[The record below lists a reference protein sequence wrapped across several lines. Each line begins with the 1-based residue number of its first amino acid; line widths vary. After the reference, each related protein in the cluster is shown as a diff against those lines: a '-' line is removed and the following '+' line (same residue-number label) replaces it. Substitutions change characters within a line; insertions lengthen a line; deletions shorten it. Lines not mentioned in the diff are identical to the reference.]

1 MKMSDCAFLREAS
14 SARRAA
20 YQRAL
25 IVDTK
30 PCRSGAKGNTSR
42 KMRMRHRWL
51 FITVTCVLQ
60 IHACYAA
67 AIISR
72 SLSSYQPTPGVEERW
87 VAEEEFYKAS
97 DIATA
102 EPNVDNSDSWWD
114 DDDEESDVEVGQSS
128 IDHLHDDYSTTPSTK
143 DRSHEKQHRWR
154 RRKRSEDKGNVEES
168 SPTSKQSTGDA
179 TNKDD
184 LIQTTQY
191 DDEHELR
198 TDEWELDIRL
208 SRLFAQEAQELFPES
223 CADGRERDG
232 KSSSTYRK
240 LRSNDRYRKRQ
251 VMTFARNGY
260 VRIDNTTPPQNNNRP
275 RVGKWRIGHSGVA
288 FDIPVLISANRKKSS
303 GSNSDKVMS
312 PKKMTVLHY
321 HADIHLNKFGERP
334 RMFRGVIT
342 RDRYVLYSLFQRSSF
357 HFSYTMYQS
366 KCCFHTHTLSSN
378 RHSSFLPPNLF
389 RPVIGTFSA
398 EGIGHDTA
406 DTSYKARAISL
417 SRQQVINDAK
427 TNSNKK

>member
-1 MKMSDCAFLREAS
+1 M
-14 SARRAA
+14 
-20 YQRAL
+20 
-25 IVDTK
+25 
-30 PCRSGAKGNTSR
+30 
-42 KMRMRHRWL
+42 
-51 FITVTCVLQ
+51 TCVVLP

-67 AIISR
+67 SIISR
-72 SLSSYQPTPGVEERW
+72 LQSQSSYQPTPGVEERW

-102 EPNVDNSDSWWD
+102 EPNVDSDSWWD
-114 DDDEESDVEVGQSS
+114 DDEEESDVEVGQSND
-128 IDHLHDDYSTTPSTK
+128 DHLHDDYSTTPSTK
-143 DRSHEKQHRWR
+143 DRSHEKQRRWR
-154 RRKRSEDKGNVEES
+154 RRKRSEDKSTEEES
-168 SPTSKQSTGDA
+168 SPTSKQSTGDT
-179 TNKDD
+179 TNNNDD
-184 LIQTTQY
+184 IIHSSQY

-223 CADGRERDG
+223 CADRRERDG

-260 VRIDNTTPPQNNNRP
+260 VKVSDNQDDRIDNNTTPPRNNNRP

-288 FDIPVLISANRKKSS
+288 FDIPVLISANRKSS

-342 RDRYVLYSLFQRSSF
+342 RDRYVCILCFKDCFHFLHNLLNSIKTLLLYSRCQAFIISTTKLISTSDWNV
-357 HFSYTMYQS
+357 FSR
-366 KCCFHTHTLSSN
+366 
-378 RHSSFLPPNLF
+378 RHWS
-389 RPVIGTFSA
+389 
-398 EGIGHDTA
+398 
-406 DTSYKARAISL
+406 
-417 SRQQVINDAK
+417 
-427 TNSNKK
+427 

>member
-1 MKMSDCAFLREAS
+1 MQPSPR
-14 SARRAA
+14 
-20 YQRAL
+20 
-25 IVDTK
+25 TK
-30 PCRSGAKGNTSR
+30 DNTS
-42 KMRMRHRWL
+42 RMRHRWL

-72 SLSSYQPTPGVEERW
+72 LLSSYQPTPGVEERW

-97 DIATA
+97 DIATDA
-102 EPNVDNSDSWWD
+102 ESDVNGDSWWD
-114 DDDEESDVEVGQSS
+114 DDDEESDVEVGQGS
-128 IDHLHDDYSTTPSTK
+128 IDHLCTTPSTK
-143 DRSHEKQHRWR
+143 DRSHEKQRRWR
-154 RRKRSEDKGNVEES
+154 RRKRSEDKDNAEEP
-168 SPTSKQSTGDA
+168 SPTSKQSTGDT
-179 TNKDD
+179 TNND
-184 LIQTTQY
+184 LIQSSEY
-191 DDEHELR
+191 DEEHELR

-223 CADGRERDG
+223 SRADGRERDG
-232 KSSSTYRK
+232 KSSSTYRKLK

-260 VRIDNTTPPQNNNRP
+260 VRIDNNTTPQNNNRP

-303 GSNSDKVMS
+303 GSNSDKVMI

-342 RDRYVLYSLFQRSSF
+342 RDRYVCILCFKDFFHYFLHNLLNSIKTLLSF
-357 HFSYTMYQS
+357 TYTLVEQAFIISTTKLISTSDWYIFS
-366 KCCFHTHTLSSN
+366 
-378 RHSSFLPPNLF
+378 R
-389 RPVIGTFSA
+389 
-398 EGIGHDTA
+398 GHW
-406 DTSYKARAISL
+406 S
-417 SRQQVINDAK
+417 
-427 TNSNKK
+427 